1 MNCVDF
7 RLGSC
12 TSQPNHNQLASTVEE
27 MQSTTIKSKKSLQQP
42 MSEKADENFAQSII
56 HLQNFVNDRINKGL
70 MSKFRSEVM
79 ERNAC
84 RIYGPLEIHKL
95 QGDFH
100 ITPRDMG
107 NKALGTA
114 HLDHESIFLMKR
126 LI

>member
-1 MNCVDF
+1 
-7 RLGSC
+7 
-12 TSQPNHNQLASTVEE
+12 
-27 MQSTTIKSKKSLQQP
+27 

-100 ITPRDMG
+100 ITARG
-107 NKALGTA
+107 HGYQAFGTA
-114 HLDHESIFLMKR
+114 HLDHESISLMK
-126 LI
+126 